1 MIFRYFKSRVL
12 FSVFLLLLIIV
23 VGTFGY
29 VLIAEVSWLD
39 ALYMTIITIS
49 TVGYTESVPL
59 DGYTRLFTIC
69 LIVTSLL
76 LTAFIISSLTEYLL
90 NNYSLG
96 KLKKKAMKAE
106 IKNLN
111 NHVILCGFGRN
122 GQQAYEKL
130 NTYNKEVVIIDS
142 DANLSSEF
150 VEKDILHVE
159 GDATEDEIL
168 IHAGVKNASHLIC
181 ALSED
186 AQNLYVVLSARQLCA
201 KLKIISRATSL
212 SAYKK
217 IKLAGANNVIL
228 PESLGGDHLASLVV
242 TPDLLDF
249 FNNLSISDGDTENV
263 RELPFSTLCSD
274 GKPKKIIDLNINN
287 ETGCNVIG
295 AKRKDGSFYVN
306 PEDDFEIEEGTHLI
320 IIGNTKQIKRLKSK
334 FDLNY

>member
-1 MIFRYFKSRVL
+1 MIIRYFKSRVL
-12 FSVFLLLLIIV
+12 FSAFLLLLIIII
-23 VGTFGY
+23 GALGY
-29 VLIAEVSWLD
+29 KIIAGASWLD

-49 TVGYTESVPL
+49 TVGYKEAVPL
-59 DGYTRLFTIC
+59 DGSTRIFTIC
-69 LIVTSLL
+69 LIVTSVL

-90 NNYSLG
+90 NNYSLS
-96 KLKKKAMKAE
+96 KLKKKAMKTE

-130 NTYNKEVVIIDS
+130 KNYNKEVVIIDS

-168 IHAGVKNASHLIC
+168 IDAGVKNASHLIC

-186 AQNLYVVLSARQLCA
+186 AQNLYVVLSARQLCD
-201 KLKIISRATSL
+201 KLKIISRASSL

-263 RELPFSTLCSD
+263 RELPFSTLCPD
-274 GKPKKIIDLNINN
+274 GKSKKVADLNIKKD
-287 ETGCNVIG
+287 TGCNVIG
-295 AKRKDGSFYVN
+295 AKRKDGDFYVN
-306 PEDDFEIEEGTHLI
+306 PEDDFELCEGTHLI